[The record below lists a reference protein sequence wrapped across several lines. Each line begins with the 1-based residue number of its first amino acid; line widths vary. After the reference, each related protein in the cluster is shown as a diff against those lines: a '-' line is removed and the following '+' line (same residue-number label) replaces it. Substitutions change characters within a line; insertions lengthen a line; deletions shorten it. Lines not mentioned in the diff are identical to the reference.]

1 MANPFSSIFGKIMSS
16 AAPSGG
22 SVLGIDIGSSALK
35 VVQLKKKGGRAIL
48 ETYGELSLG
57 PYGGVEIGRATNL
70 QAGKIAEALGD
81 LLKEAKTSTKTSA
94 LSIPVSAS
102 LITFIS
108 MPAVGEKQLA
118 QMIPIE
124 ARKYIPVPISE
135 VSLDWLTIPQEDRIV
150 SEDEETT
157 PGYSQTA
164 KGERVE
170 VLLVVIHNE
179 AIVRNKEI
187 VSNLSLSSTFSE
199 IETFST
205 IRASLDQTIA
215 PVLICDLGAASTKL
229 YIVERGLLRNS
240 HTINRGAQD
249 ITLAISKSL
258 GISMDEAENLKRE
271 HGLLKSGNVKNIGEA
286 TRLTLD
292 YIFAEAGRVV
302 LNFQKRH
309 NKNIG
314 RIVLCGGGALLK
326 GLREVASTN
335 FQIEAEL
342 ANPFSKV
349 EAPAFLSDVLRTA
362 GPEFATAIGLA
373 IRKLQDLG

>member
-1 MANPFSSIFGKIMSS
+1 MSS
-16 AAPSGG
+16 ATPSSG

-70 QAGKIAEALGD
+70 QAGKLAEALGD
-81 LLKEAKTSTKTSA
+81 LLKESKTSTKTAA

-102 LITFIS
+102 LITFIT

-135 VSLDWLTIPQEDRIV
+135 VSLDWLTVPQEDRII
-150 SEDEETT
+150 SEDEDASM

-179 AIVRNKEI
+179 AIARNKEI
-187 VSNLSLSSTFSE
+187 VSNLSLSATFSE

-205 IRASLDQTIA
+205 IRASLDQGIA

-249 ITLAISKSL
+249 ITIAISKSL

-271 HGLLKSGNVKNIGEA
+271 YGLLHTGNSRNIGEA

-292 YIFAEAGRVV
+292 YIFAEVGRVI

-314 RIVLCGGGALLK
+314 RIVLSGGGALLK
-326 GLREVASTN
+326 GLREVASAN
-335 FQIEAEL
+335 FQTEVEL
-342 ANPFSKV
+342 ANPFGKV
-349 EAPAFLSDVLRTA
+349 EAPAFLNDVLRTA

-373 IRKLQDLG
+373 IRKLQELG